1 MFNKGSKYT
10 HGSKTELKFNED
22 FFSNKNIWLVKATN
36 LNRGRGIYIFNDLS
50 DLEFLVKD
58 ISRSYIN
65 NNYNSS
71 RSPLRSRSP
80 ILRTIEPINN
90 NINNINNISTLNLN
104 KSVDLETINKQNQS
118 ENPTQIDQLYLNKL
132 SLTSN
137 IVIQKYLE
145 KPFLYNGRKF
155 DIRIWVLLT
164 NNLSVYYFKEGH
176 LKACSV
182 KYDCESLDNFTHFTN
197 YSVQKKC
204 KEFSKHE
211 IGNEISFKTFQSYLN
226 GLGTNKTIKDDI
238 MPQIK
243 EIIMLTMKSVKYKIN
258 ISGKK
263 YCYEVFGYDFILDSN
278 LKVYLLEINTNPGLE
293 ESSPLIKQLVPRMI
307 EDSLELTFNE
317 LYGYKPIENKTKV
330 EGYDSNTNM
339 FEFLVKL

>member
-1 MFNKGSKYT
+1 MRHNDQFFND
-10 HGSKTELKFNED
+10 N
-22 FFSNKNIWLVKATN
+22 NIWLVKATN

-65 NNYNSS
+65 NNYSSS

-80 ILRTIEPINN
+80 IVRNN
-90 NINNINNISTLNLN
+90 ESFSYQNNISTINLN
-104 KSVDLETINKQNQS
+104 NSVDLETVNKNS
-118 ENPTQIDQLYLNKL
+118 IENCSFKIDQSYLNKL

-182 KYDCESLDNFTHFTN
+182 KYNPNDLDNFIHFTN

-204 KEFSKHE
+204 KEFAKFE
-211 IGNEISFKTFQSYLN
+211 IGNEISFKTFQNYLN
-226 GLGTNKTIKDDI
+226 SIGTNKTIKDDI
-238 MPQIK
+238 LPQIK
-243 EIIMLTMKSVKYKIN
+243 EIITLSMKSVKYKIN

-278 LKVYLLEINTNPGLE
+278 LKVYLLEVNTNPGLE
-293 ESSPLIKQLVPRMI
+293 ESSPLIKQLVPRMV
-307 EDSLELTFNE
+307 EDSLELTFND
-317 LYGYKPIENKTKV
+317 LFNYKPIENKTKV
-330 EGYDSNTNM
+330 DGYDSNSNM
-339 FEFLVKL
+339 FEFLIKL